1 MASER
6 SDAPV
11 IDDLKFDE
19 VRRILVTYESILIP
33 NSPPGPVSDCTR
45 GYYIASMVVDSRE
58 GYIRSGTSE
67 KRCLWLVCKVLIRA
81 SLIQSQLQSSV
92 TSLHEAFQRI
102 LLFVPSG
109 NSKDHA
115 SATGLPQP
123 GRPIRALI
131 SRCLVKLH
139 QNVEDRSLFDFVQVL
154 MKGVMENNA
163 NVLKHGQDLVYK
175 V

>member
-1 MASER
+1 MKYALLLVAYDKHTHSTLLQARFRTAQGDITLLQWLSTAEKAI
-6 SDAPV
+6 SVLEPV
-11 IDDLKFDE
+11 
-19 VRRILVTYESILIP
+19 
-33 NSPPGPVSDCTR
+33 R
-45 GYYIASMVVDSRE
+45 GD
-58 GYIRSGTSE
+58 GYGF
-67 KRCLWLVCKVLIRA
+67 VCIVLIRA
-81 SLIQSQLQSSV
+81 FQIQSQLQSSV